1 MRAYHRLWLSI
12 LLVHVLL
19 IPSAG
24 IFAQKKSLS
33 QKVKVPVLGI
43 RTTPLT
49 LEVVDFVK
57 PHGMDKSPAEKAGIR
72 KGDIVK
78 AANQMPLE
86 TSSNLRKTVRSNK
99 PGDIVSITVEREEKK
114 LNYDVQLGF
123 RYIRRTSYD
132 FFQILSKMDVILSK
146 GNPIRLAILTGEISD
161 LTITEQSKLEQW
173 RKMVASSI
181 VARHEQLLLR
191 RYEGVTSFSVLD
203 RQAIEQL
210 VEEQKLSMAGIVSRE
225 TRNKLG
231 EMLGSTH
238 ILMIDYSRH
247 SSKKKKR
254 LKDIKVARLIEVD
267 SGNVLAS
274 VQSVWHP
281 K

>member
-1 MRAYHRLWLSI
+1 MKAYHRLWLAI
-12 LLVHVLL
+12 LLVHILL

-24 IFAQKKSLS
+24 IFAQKKPLS
-33 QKVKVPVLGI
+33 RKVKVPELGI

-72 KGDIVK
+72 KRDIVK
-78 AANQMPLE
+78 AVNQMPLE
-86 TSSNLRKTVRSNK
+86 TFSDLRKTVWSNK

-114 LNYDVQLGF
+114 LNFDVQLGF

-132 FFQILSKMDVILSK
+132 FSQILSKMDALLSK
-146 GNPIRLAILTGEISD
+146 GNPIRLAILTGEIAD

-173 RKMVASSI
+173 RKTKASSI
-181 VARHEQLLLR
+181 VARHEQSLLR

-210 VEEQKLSMAGIVSRE
+210 VEEQKLSITGIVSRE

-238 ILMIDYSRH
+238 ILLIDYSRH

-254 LKDIKVARLIEVD
+254 PKDIKVARLIEVD
-267 SGNVLAS
+267 SGTVLAS
-274 VQSVWHP
+274 VQSVWRP